1 MKNKENV
8 SLFTNQLSLNDSFIN
23 KLQCEVDTFQ
33 SGSIAKCLTAW
44 VKLTADPFL
53 LDIVH
58 SGLKIEFCDYPY
70 TEKEGQTQVAAGK
83 GMGIKHEIEK
93 LMLKKVIDKC
103 GREPNDFISPIFTRP
118 RKDGSIRLIL
128 NLKEL
133 NTHIEHLHFKMETLT
148 SVLNLIKPN
157 VYMASVDLKDAFYT
171 IPVHPAHQ
179 IFLKFI
185 YENQIYKF
193 FCMPNG
199 YRDAMR
205 IFTKILK
212 PPFSHLRS
220 RGHTSIVYVD
230 DTYLQSD
237 SYEQCCT
244 NIEDTVNLLR
254 SLGFTIH
261 PKKSILIPTQVI
273 EFLGFVLNSRNMTIS
288 VSPPKAGSVIDKIKK
303 FISNNSN
310 TLRDLA
316 SVLGTIISVIPAT
329 PYGKLHYR
337 TTEKFKIL
345 ELKKAKGN
353 FNAKLSLISEDVN
366 AELYWRI
373 VNVGKHHQPICQ
385 PEIDLHLET
394 DASLEGWGATDH
406 HTPIGGSWHNTEG
419 HSINYLE
426 MMAIL
431 LAIKSYT
438 RAKTNIKHIR
448 ILCDNMTA
456 VSYVNN
462 MGGSRSGNCNDI
474 AKLIWDYCRGKNM
487 WISAAHIPGKANQ
500 IADKMSRQFNDN
512 TEWKLCP
519 IIYQEICKIL
529 SFSPDIDLFAF
540 WINNQVQKYISWKQ
554 DPGSIAI
561 DAFSI
566 SWSKSD
572 FYAFPPFSII
582 GSVIRKIIHDGAT
595 GIIITPLWPTQYW
608 FPQLGDHIIHA
619 PVLLPKKKNL
629 LSLPNNKTHP
639 LFPNLQLVAMLISGN
654 PWKVR
659 DFQQKL
665 KTSSLNHG
673 DQQQCKNTTQY
684 SKDGIHGNYFV
695 AKGMRILMH
704 QL

>member
-1 MKNKENV
+1 
-8 SLFTNQLSLNDSFIN
+8 
-23 KLQCEVDTFQ
+23 
-33 SGSIAKCLTAW
+33 
-44 VKLTADPFL
+44 
-53 LDIVH
+53 
-58 SGLKIEFCDYPY
+58 
-70 TEKEGQTQVAAGK
+70 
-83 GMGIKHEIEK
+83 
-93 LMLKKVIDKC
+93 
-103 GREPNDFISPIFTRP
+103 
-118 RKDGSIRLIL
+118 
-128 NLKEL
+128 
-133 NTHIEHLHFKMETLT
+133 
-148 SVLNLIKPN
+148 
-157 VYMASVDLKDAFYT
+157 
-171 IPVHPAHQ
+171 
-179 IFLKFI
+179 
-185 YENQIYKF
+185 
-193 FCMPNG
+193 MPNG

-212 PPFSHLRS
+212 PPFNHLRS

-237 SYEQCCT
+237 SYEQCCA

-288 VSPPKAGSVIDKIKK
+288 VSPPKAGAVIDKIKK

-337 TTEKFKIL
+337 TTETFKIL

-366 AELYWRI
+366 AELYWWI

-406 HTPIGGSWHNTEG
+406 HTTIGGRWHNTEG

-438 RAKTNIKHIR
+438 RVKTNIKHIR

-500 IADKMSRQFNDN
+500 SADKMSRQFNDN

-519 IIYQEICKIL
+519 IIYQEMCKKL
-529 SFSPDIDLFAF
+529 SFSPDIDLFAS
-540 WINNQVQKYISWKQ
+540 WINNQVQKYISWKP

-566 SWSKSD
+566 SWSKFD

-684 SKDGIHGNYFV
+684 SKDGNYFV